1 MTAPVAMPAVP
12 PAAPGFVSPV
22 PVQPTGL
29 GNALAS
35 EWTKIRTVRSTVW
48 TLGVMFAVVIG
59 IGLLVTWAMDAQSGR
74 ITDPLLSGGLF
85 GLMLGQIAVLTLGV
99 LVVTSEYSTGMIRTT
114 FTACPQR
121 LRVLAAKA
129 IVFFGLSF
137 AVTTV
142 ACTLVALINYA
153 VLKGKVAPEEYGLGG
168 AGGGHLPTGGAW
180 LGATVGAAA
189 FVAVLGVLALA
200 VGTLLRHTAG
210 GVVTMIGVVLLPPLV
225 ALFMAGD
232 SLASTRRFLIKYSVI
247 NGLASLYRTPMIGG
261 GHGGLPALGVLAL
274 VTAVV
279 FTAAC
284 VVLSRRD
291 V

>member
-1 MTAPVAMPAVP
+1 
-12 PAAPGFVSPV
+12 
-22 PVQPTGL
+22 
-29 GNALAS
+29 
-35 EWTKIRTVRSTVW
+35 
-48 TLGVMFAVVIG
+48 
-59 IGLLVTWAMDAQSGR
+59 
-74 ITDPLLSGGLF
+74 
-85 GLMLGQIAVLTLGV
+85 VLTLGV
-99 LVVTSEYSTGMIRTT
+99 LVITSEYSTGMIRTT
-114 FTACPQR
+114 FTACPRR

-137 AVTTV
+137 VVTTV

-153 VLKGKVAPEEYGLGG
+153 VLKGKVEPEVYGLGG
-168 AGGGHLPTGGAW
+168 DSGGHLPTAGEW

-247 NGLASLYRTPMIGG
+247 NGLASLYRIPMIGS
-261 GHGGLPALGVLAL
+261 GHNGLPALGVLAL
-274 VTAVV
+274 ITAVV

-284 VVLSRRD
+284 VVLSHRD